1 MFCTIR
7 YRCMDEVEGRE
18 IQAAGL
24 PLLLTRESSHR
35 CELRVPRDK
44 AGRELI
50 GEIAERPTAAH
61 PRPTTGV
68 WDAGGM
74 RQDSKRD
81 KRRQNNGED

>member
-50 GEIAERPTAAH
+50 GEIAERSTAAH
-61 PRPTTGV
+61 PPAYH